1 MLAAGMRIDQI
12 QTALKE
18 GVPFE
23 IATAAGDKFR
33 VNDAAHLWIAPER
46 GAVVLMTDDE
56 LVHIIP
62 FLTMTSLTYLKP
74 RQR

>member
-1 MLAAGMRIDQI
+1 MRINQI
-12 QTALKE
+12 EAALNE

-23 IATAAGDKFR
+23 ITTAAGDRFR
-33 VNDAAHLWIAPER
+33 VTDKSRLWIARER
-46 GAVVLMTDDE
+46 GAAVVMTDDE

-74 RQR
+74 QKP